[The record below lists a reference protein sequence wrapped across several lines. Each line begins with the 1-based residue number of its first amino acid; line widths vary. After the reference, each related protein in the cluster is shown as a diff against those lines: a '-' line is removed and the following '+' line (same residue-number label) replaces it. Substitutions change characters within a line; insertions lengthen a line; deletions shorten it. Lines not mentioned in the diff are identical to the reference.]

1 MRVNN
6 LSEFEL
12 VKPSTRRGGVYQ
24 SVIMSLIVSVLVI
37 VTYLSMVPGKLE
49 MKGIDWK
56 TTETSTDAEGKYPKP
71 ALVALNMGSVMYI
84 QLLFNHRVRMSGQTP
99 EWAKGLRSEII
110 STRSE
115 VNSKLDRTTAEVSTL
130 TCKINDLGN
139 DFTEFKGKTTGE
151 IKELKESVDTINKGQ
166 KELKERMDKMEKE
179 KTSWQEG
186 VEKAEGGQEEKGGY
200 QEKCRCSIFSTCN

>member
-56 TTETSTDAEGKYPKP
+56 TTEMSAHTSP
-71 ALVALNMGSVMYI
+71 
-84 QLLFNHRVRMSGQTP
+84 
-99 EWAKGLRSEII
+99 RSSSNVEN
-110 STRSE
+110 SPRE
-115 VNSKLDRTTAEVSTL
+115 VTHV
-130 TCKINDLGN
+130 
-139 DFTEFKGKTTGE
+139 F
-151 IKELKESVDTINKGQ
+151 
-166 KELKERMDKMEKE
+166 
-179 KTSWQEG
+179 
-186 VEKAEGGQEEKGGY
+186 
-200 QEKCRCSIFSTCN
+200 